1 MRYAQRFDNRIVLN
15 RGIVFKNHS
24 RDNMRFKAAHIFLIE
39 NKYMQNIIAFIWER
53 LWI

>member
-24 RDNMRFKAAHIFLIE
+24 RDNMRFRACHIFLIS
-39 NKYMQNIIAFIWER
+39 NKTLQRVIGFVWER
-53 LWI
+53 LCW